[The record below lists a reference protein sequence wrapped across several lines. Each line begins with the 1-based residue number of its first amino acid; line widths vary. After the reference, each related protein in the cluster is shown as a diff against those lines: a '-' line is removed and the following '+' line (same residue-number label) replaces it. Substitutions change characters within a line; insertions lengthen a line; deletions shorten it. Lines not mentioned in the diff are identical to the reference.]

1 MARGLAARKR
11 EGQSGLGGRGD
22 QGAHLMRDWSLEA
35 TLPKAADIETLAAET
50 PAGTPVYLSALAKN
64 HGALMIADA
73 VAVREAGLEPVPHIA
88 VRNYESVAEL
98 ETVLTGFR
106 RQADVRTALVIAGDR
121 DAPEGPFES
130 ALSLIAS
137 GMLEGCGIEAVG
149 VSGYP
154 DGHPKIGPSA
164 LEAALAAK
172 IEATAKA
179 GLGLHVVTQFCFDPQ
194 AIGDW
199 LSAVRAIYPGL
210 AVRIGLAGPAGA
222 ATLLKFALR
231 CGVKASA
238 RGLRRNLGMMSG
250 LMGGGLTREAT
261 PERIVD
267 ALAAMPLDAWEE
279 NAALHF
285 FSFGG
290 IGRTAKW
297 AHEKALREHR
307 DRRDRHDLDD

>member
-1 MARGLAARKR
+1 
-11 EGQSGLGGRGD
+11 
-22 QGAHLMRDWSLEA
+22 
-35 TLPKAADIETLAAET
+35 
-50 PAGTPVYLSALAKN
+50 
-64 HGALMIADA
+64 MIADA

-88 VRNYESVAEL
+88 VRNYESRAEL
-98 ETVLTGFR
+98 ETVLTRFR
-106 RQADVRTALVIAGDR
+106 TQADVRTALVIAGDR
-121 DAPEGPFES
+121 NQPAGPFGS

-137 GMLEGCGIEAVG
+137 GMLEGCGIEEVG

-154 DGHPKIGPSA
+154 DGHPRIDGER
-164 LEAALAAK
+164 LEDALAAK
-172 IEATAKA
+172 LEAAGKA
-179 GLGLHVVTQFCFDPQ
+179 GLGLHVVTQFCFDAE

-199 LSAVRAIYPGL
+199 LRTVRAGYPGL
-210 AVRIGLAGPAGA
+210 PVRIGLAGPAGA

-238 RGLRRNLGMMSG
+238 RGLRRNLSVMGG
-250 LMGGGLTREAT
+250 LMGEAT
-261 PERIVD
+261 PDSIVD

-297 AHEKALREHR
+297 AHEKAER
-307 DRRDRHDLDD
+307 DARATNVTDD

>member
-1 MARGLAARKR
+1 MARGLAVRKG
-11 EGQSGLGGRGD
+11 EGVGD
-22 QGAHLMRDWSLEA
+22 QGAYLMRDWSVEA
-35 TLPKAADIETLAAET
+35 TLPKASDIETLAAEA
-50 PAGTPVYLSALAKN
+50 PPGTPVYLSALAKN
-64 HGALMIADA
+64 HGAGMIADA

-88 VRNYESVAEL
+88 VRNYESRAEL
-98 ETVLTGFR
+98 ETVLTRFR
-106 RQADVRTALVIAGDR
+106 TQADVRTALVIAGDR
-121 DAPEGPFES
+121 DQPAGPFGS

-137 GMLEGCGIEAVG
+137 GMLEGCGIEEVG

-154 DGHPKIGPSA
+154 DGHPRIDGER
-164 LEAALAAK
+164 LEDALAAK
-172 IEATAKA
+172 LEAAGKA
-179 GLGLHVVTQFCFDPQ
+179 GLGLHVVTQFCFDAE

-199 LSAVRAIYPGL
+199 LRTVRAGYPGL
-210 AVRIGLAGPAGA
+210 PVRIGLAGPAGA

-238 RGLRRNLGMMSG
+238 RGLRRNLSVMGG
-250 LMGGGLTREAT
+250 LMGEAT
-261 PERIVD
+261 PDSIVD

-297 AHEKALREHR
+297 AHEKAER
-307 DRRDRHDLDD
+307 DARATNVTDD